1 MNPTMRS
8 GAVAVLA
15 AVALTTTSLTAATA
29 ASASGTQAFNT
40 QASNTQASAPT
51 PPPAFSPPN
60 AQQSKSAIASADKAL
75 AGDTA
80 ALYKSADDEFKLVRS
95 IAGTRGLQY
104 LSYQRS
110 YRGLP
115 VYGGDVIVATDKTG
129 QSVDT

>member
-1 MNPTMRS
+1 MNPRKRS
-8 GAVAVLA
+8 GVVAVLA
-15 AVALTTTSLTAATA
+15 AVTMTTTSLTAVTA
-29 ASASGTQAFNT
+29 ASAAPNT
-40 QASNTQASAPT
+40 AADTAAVRAQEPA
-51 PPPAFSPPN
+51 PPAFAPPN